1 LPKLETKALNRHFP
15 LGITVAATIIAA
27 APAHA
32 ADFLKA
38 IEDVPLAA
46 GLVETTEPVV
56 FESDQGRVVR
66 TNASGNADYGVVRDF
81 YLSALPALGWKRD
94 GEGVGGRLAFTREHE
109 RLTLSVEP
117 AAGVNSPLNV
127 IFELVVKLA
136 STKLPE

>member
-1 LPKLETKALNRHFP
+1 MTRRFHIPAV
-15 LGITVAATIIAA
+15 LGVAIVAA

-38 IEDVPLAA
+38 IDDVPLFS
-46 GLVETTEPVV
+46 GLTETAEPVV
-56 FESDQGRVVR
+56 FESDMGRVVR
-66 TNASGNADYGVVRDF
+66 TNASGNADYSAVHDF
-81 YLSALPALGWKRD
+81 YLASLPALGWKR
-94 GEGVGGRLAFTREHE
+94 EGQGSGGRLVFVREHE
-109 RLTLSVEP
+109 RLTLSIEP

>member
-1 LPKLETKALNRHFP
+1 LSRRFHFLVALS
-15 LGITVAATIIAA
+15 VAAVAA

-38 IEDVPLAA
+38 IDDVPLFA
-46 GLVETTEPVV
+46 GLSETAEPVI

-66 TNASGNADYGVVRDF
+66 TNASGNADYAAVHDF
-81 YLSALPALGWKRD
+81 YLASLPALGWKPERQAA
-94 GEGVGGRLAFTREHE
+94 GGKLVFAREHE
-109 RLTLSVEP
+109 RLTLSIEP

>member
-1 LPKLETKALNRHFP
+1 LLPSIRHF
-15 LGITVAATIIAA
+15 LVAAFVAVGTM
-27 APAHA
+27 PAHA

-38 IEDVPLAA
+38 IDDVPLAS
-46 GLVETTEPVV
+46 GLVETAEPVV

-66 TNASGNADYGVVRDF
+66 TNASGSADYSTVRDF
-81 YLSALPALGWKRD
+81 YLASLPALGWKRD
-94 GEGVGGRLAFTREHE
+94 GQGESGRLTFAREHE
-109 RLTLSVEP
+109 RLTLSIEP

>member
-1 LPKLETKALNRHFP
+1 LSTRFHHLAAAI
-15 LGITVAATIIAA
+15 GVAVVAT

-38 IEDVPLAA
+38 IDDVPLVA
-46 GLVETTEPVV
+46 GLTEQADPVV
-56 FESDQGRVVR
+56 FESEQGRVVK
-66 TNASGNADYGVVRDF
+66 TSAFGNADYGAVRDF
-81 YLSALPALGWKRD
+81 YLATLPSLGWKRE
-94 GEGVGGRLAFTREHE
+94 GEGTGGKLAFTREHE
-109 RLTLSVEP
+109 RLTLSIEP

>member
-1 LPKLETKALNRHFP
+1 MNLLIRHF
-15 LGITVAATIIAA
+15 LVAAIVAVGA
-27 APAHA
+27 MPAHA

-38 IEDVPLAA
+38 IEDVPLAK
-46 GLVETTEPVV
+46 GLAETPEPVV

-66 TNASGNADYGVVRDF
+66 TNASGNADYAATRNF
-81 YLSALPALGWKRD
+81 YLASLPALGWKR
-94 GEGVGGRLAFTREHE
+94 EGDAPGGRLVFAREHE
-109 RLTLSVEP
+109 RLTLSIEP

>member
-1 LPKLETKALNRHFP
+1 MIPRWNSLAALV
-15 LGITVAATIIAA
+15 IATAMVA

-38 IEDVPLAA
+38 IDDVPIPA
-46 GLVETTEPVV
+46 GLTETAEPTV
-56 FESDQGRVVR
+56 FESGQGRVVR
-66 TNASGNADYGVVRDF
+66 TNASGNADYTTVRDF
-81 YLSALPALGWKRD
+81 YLKSLPALGWRREGD
-94 GEGVGGRLAFTREHE
+94 GAGGKLVFVREHE
-109 RLTLSVEP
+109 RLTVSVEP